1 MDKLLAL
8 DEVMTTLL
16 RIKNEGLEFVMALY
30 YTTIDVKACNT
41 VCCVAGWYDYLNN
54 GVEFDDEVRDERV
67 GDWAKTIRAAVAG
80 GDQYSTNNRSLVYMK
95 VWELLFGA
103 HRPDDVDKQIY
114 VTRWFIAREERLRE
128 YNRIQALP
136 KRERRLLDLAA

>member
-16 RIKNEGLEFVMALY
+16 RIKNEGLELQMDSF
-30 YTTIDVKACNT
+30 YTRKEVLACNT
-41 VCCVAGWYDYLNN
+41 VCCVAGWHSYFEEDFCGPFTWAMNIVDALKNNERFREIIWRVMFGSKRLN
-54 GVEFDDEVRDERV
+54 
-67 GDWAKTIRAAVAG
+67 
-80 GDQYSTNNRSLVYMK
+80 
-95 VWELLFGA
+95 
-103 HRPDDVDKQIY
+103 DVDKQIY